1 MNVNAPTG
9 TLTPAAD
16 APAPAA
22 DAPPSRP
29 APAPVRP
36 GEPTGEPT
44 GELTE
49 ELWQAVIG
57 GDQAGAAA
65 LAVRALEDGLHPE
78 ALLLDVIGA
87 LQARVGREWAADRIT
102 VIQEHA
108 ATAVNERVVA
118 VVSGHPAFAAATDP
132 QRRGRIAVAC
142 VDGEWH
148 AFPARLLAEVLA
160 LRGWRVDYLGAQC
173 PTPHLIAH
181 LHRTA
186 PDVLALSA
194 SLPTR
199 LPAAHTAITA
209 AQAAGVPVIAG
220 GAAFGP
226 DGRHARLLG
235 ADAWAP
241 DARAAAARLAR
252 GLALPASPHQ
262 PVDDLPHLAD
272 QEYTLVGR
280 SARELVAG
288 VMAALEREHPAVRAY
303 TPLQREH
310 TLDDLA
316 HIVEHLA
323 VALYTGDPELFT
335 AFTGWTGQVL
345 RARSVPDT
353 LLGFALTSLREQL
366 RDLPRSVAVL
376 TAALSPALAAPPSAD
391 PAPPSMDPAPPS
403 ADPAPRPLPTPGTPA

>member
-1 MNVNAPTG
+1 MNAETPTT
-9 TLTPAAD
+9 TLRPGRPARE
-16 APAPAA
+16 PAREPA
-22 DAPPSRP
+22 RT
-29 APAPVRP
+29 APAPVP
-36 GEPTGEPT
+36 SVPV
-44 GELTE
+44 LTE
-49 ELWQAVIG
+49 RLWEAVLG
-57 GDQAGAAA
+57 GDQARAAD
-65 LAVRALEDGLHPE
+65 LAVGALEAGLHPE

-118 VVSGHPAFAAATDP
+118 LVTGHPAFAAAAAP
-132 QRRGRIAVAC
+132 PERGRVTVAC
-142 VDGEWH
+142 VAGEWH
-148 AFPARLLAEVLA
+148 AFPARLLAEVLV

-186 PDVLALSA
+186 PDALALSA
-194 SLPTR
+194 SLSTR
-199 LPAAHTAITA
+199 LPAAHTAVTA

-241 DARAAAARLAR
+241 DARSAAERLAR
-252 GLALPASPHQ
+252 GLPLPASPHQ

-272 QEYTLVGR
+272 QEYTLVTR
-280 SARELVAG
+280 SSRELVGA
-288 VMAALEREHPAVRAY
+288 VMAAMEREHPAVRSY

-316 HIVEHLA
+316 HVVEHLA

-335 AFTGWTGQVL
+335 AFAGWTREIL
-345 RARSVPDT
+345 LARSVPDV
-353 LLGFALTSLREQL
+353 LLAAALAVLREEL

-376 TAALSPALAAPPSAD
+376 TAALGTGAAA
-391 PAPPSMDPAPPS
+391 
-403 ADPAPRPLPTPGTPA
+403 

>member
-1 MNVNAPTG
+1 MTTDTPITDTPITDTPITG
-9 TLTPAAD
+9 TATTGTATSTLPPGRAAA
-16 APAPAA
+16 APGAPG
-22 DAPPSRP
+22 APG
-29 APAPVRP
+29 APDVPVP
-36 GEPTGEPT
+36 V
-44 GELTE
+44 LTE
-49 ELWQAVIG
+49 RLWEAVLG
-57 GDQAGAAA
+57 GDQARAAA
-65 LAVRALEDGLHPE
+65 LAVGALEAGLHPE

-87 LQARVGREWAADRIT
+87 LQARIGREWAADRIT

-118 VVSGHPAFAAATDP
+118 LVSGHPAFAAAAAAATAGATTAGAAAAGP
-132 QRRGRIAVAC
+132 PGRGRVAVAC

-148 AFPARLLAEVLA
+148 AFPARLLAEVLV

-186 PDVLALSA
+186 PDALALSA
-194 SLPTR
+194 SLSTR
-199 LPAAHTAITA
+199 LPAAHTAVSA

-241 DARAAAARLAR
+241 DARSAAERLAR
-252 GLALPASPHQ
+252 GLPLPASPHQ

-272 QEYTLVGR
+272 QEYTLVTR
-280 SARELVAG
+280 SSRELVGA
-288 VMAALEREHPAVRAY
+288 VMAALEREHAAVRSY

-316 HIVEHLA
+316 HIVEYLA

-335 AFTGWTGQVL
+335 GFAGWTREILLARGVPDVLLAAALTVL
-345 RARSVPDT
+345 R
-353 LLGFALTSLREQL
+353 GQL

-376 TAALSPALAAPPSAD
+376 DAALRTGAVA
-391 PAPPSMDPAPPS
+391 
-403 ADPAPRPLPTPGTPA
+403 

>member
-1 MNVNAPTG
+1 MP
-9 TLTPAAD
+9 
-16 APAPAA
+16 APAPAPEA
-22 DAPPSRP
+22 V
-29 APAPVRP
+29 PV
-36 GEPTGEPT
+36 
-44 GELTE
+44 LTE
-49 ELWQAVIG
+49 HLWEAVTS
-57 GDQAGAAA
+57 GDQARAAA
-65 LAVRALEDGLHPE
+65 LAVGALEAGLDPE

-87 LQARVGREWAADRIT
+87 LQARIGREWAADRIT

-118 VVSGHPAFAAATDP
+118 LVAGHPAFAAARP
-132 QRRGRIAVAC
+132 PERGRVAVAC

-148 AFPARLLAEVLA
+148 AFPARLLAEVLT

-186 PDVLALSA
+186 PDALALSA
-194 SLPTR
+194 SLSPR

-226 DGRHARLLG
+226 DGRQARLFG

-241 DARAAAARLAR
+241 DARAAAERLAR
-252 GLALPASPHQ
+252 GLPLPTSPHQ

-272 QEYTLVGR
+272 QEYTLVTR
-280 SARELVAG
+280 SSRELVGA
-288 VMAALEREHPAVRAY
+288 VMAALERQYPAVRSY

-310 TLDDLA
+310 TQDDLA
-316 HIVEHLA
+316 HIVEYLA

-335 AFTGWTGQVL
+335 AFTGWTREVL
-345 RARSVPDT
+345 TARAVPDA
-353 LLGFALTSLREQL
+353 LLAAALTVLREQL
-366 RDLPRSVAVL
+366 RDLPRSVAAL
-376 TAALSPALAAPPSAD
+376 TAALRAGESA
-391 PAPPSMDPAPPS
+391 
-403 ADPAPRPLPTPGTPA
+403 

>member
-1 MNVNAPTG
+1 MNGDTLTG
-9 TLTPAAD
+9 TL
-16 APAPAA
+16 APAA
-22 DAPPSRP
+22 G
-29 APAPVRP
+29 PVRP
-36 GEPTGEPT
+36 GEPAVEP
-44 GELTE
+44 TE

-57 GDQAGAAA
+57 GDQAGAVA

-87 LQARVGREWAADRIT
+87 LQARIGREWAADRIT

-132 QRRGRIAVAC
+132 QRPGRIAVAC

-252 GLALPASPHQ
+252 GLALPASPHL

-280 SARELVAG
+280 STRELVAD
-288 VMAALEREHPAVRAY
+288 VMAALEREHPAVRSY

-345 RARSVPDT
+345 LARSVPDT

-376 TAALSPALAAPPSAD
+376 TAALPPVGTAPPPAGATLPSAGTAPPPAGAVPSPAGTG
-391 PAPPSMDPAPPS
+391 
-403 ADPAPRPLPTPGTPA
+403 PRPLPTPGTPA

>member
-9 TLTPAAD
+9 TLTSAAD

-29 APAPVRP
+29 AAAPVRS
-36 GEPTGEPT
+36 GEPT

-118 VVSGHPAFAAATDP
+118 VVSGHPAFAAATGP
-132 QRRGRIAVAC
+132 QRPGRIAVAC

-288 VMAALEREHPAVRAY
+288 VMAALEREHPAVRSY

-316 HIVEHLA
+316 HVVEHLA

-376 TAALSPALAAPPSAD
+376 TAALPPADTVLPPALAGPPSAD
-391 PAPPSMDPAPPS
+391 PAPPS
-403 ADPAPRPLPTPGTPA
+403 ADTAPRPLPTPGTPA

>member
-1 MNVNAPTG
+1 MNTDAPTT
-9 TLTPAAD
+9 TLRPAPD
-16 APAPAA
+16 APAPA
-22 DAPPSRP
+22 RVP
-29 APAPVRP
+29 APAAPPAAPAPP
-36 GEPTGEPT
+36 GPD
-44 GELTE
+44 LTE
-49 ELWQAVIG
+49 RLWEAVTG
-57 GDQAGAAA
+57 GDQARAAA
-65 LAVRALEDGLHPE
+65 LAVGALEAGLHPE

-87 LQARVGREWAADRIT
+87 LQARIGREWAADRIT

-118 VVSGHPAFAAATDP
+118 LVTGHPAFAAAAHP
-132 QRRGRIAVAC
+132 PERGRVAVAC

-148 AFPARLLAEVLA
+148 AFPARLLAEVLV

-186 PDVLALSA
+186 PDALALSA
-194 SLPTR
+194 SLSTR
-199 LPAAHTAITA
+199 LPAAHAAVSA

-241 DARAAAARLAR
+241 DARAAAERLAR
-252 GLALPASPHQ
+252 GLPLPASPHQ

-272 QEYTLVGR
+272 QEYTLVTR
-280 SARELVAG
+280 SSRELVGA
-288 VMAALEREHPAVRAY
+288 VMAALERAHPAVRSY

-316 HIVEHLA
+316 HIVEYLA

-335 AFTGWTGQVL
+335 GFADWTREVL
-345 RARSVPDT
+345 RARGVPDA
-353 LLGFALTSLREQL
+353 LLAAALTVLREQL

-376 TAALSPALAAPPSAD
+376 NTALRTGAAA
-391 PAPPSMDPAPPS
+391 
-403 ADPAPRPLPTPGTPA
+403 

>member
-1 MNVNAPTG
+1 MSTDTTG
-9 TLTPAAD
+9 DTLTHGRHPF
-16 APAPAA
+16 PAPARPRA
-22 DAPPSRP
+22 AAPRP
-29 APAPVRP
+29 
-36 GEPTGEPT
+36 
-44 GELTE
+44 E
-49 ELWQAVIG
+49 ELAEQLWEVVIG

-65 LAVRALEDGLHPE
+65 LATGALERGLHPE
-78 ALLLDVIGA
+78 SLLLDVIGA
-87 LQARVGREWAADRIT
+87 LQARIGREWAADRIT

-108 ATAVNERVVA
+108 ATAVNDRVVA
-118 VVSGHPAFAAATDP
+118 LVSGHPAFAAAAGP
-132 QRRGRIAVAC
+132 PRPGRIAVAC

-148 AFPARLLAEVLA
+148 GFPARLLAEVLM
-160 LRGWRVDYLGAQC
+160 LRGWRVDHLGAQC

-186 PDVLALSA
+186 PDALALSA
-194 SLPTR
+194 SLSTR

-241 DARAAAARLAR
+241 DARAAAERLAR
-252 GLALPASPHQ
+252 GLPLPASPHQ

-280 SARELVAG
+280 SGRELVGA
-288 VMAALEREHPAVRAY
+288 VMAALEREHPAVRSY
-303 TPLQREH
+303 TPLQRDH
-310 TLDDLA
+310 TLEDLS

-335 AFTGWTGQVL
+335 AFTGWTREIL
-345 RARSVPDT
+345 LARAVPDT
-353 LLGFALTSLREQL
+353 LLAFALGVLREQL

-376 TAALSPALAAPPSAD
+376 TAALTAARPSAPTD
-391 PAPPSMDPAPPS
+391 PH
-403 ADPAPRPLPTPGTPA
+403 PLPTPGTPA